1 MERKSVGVCVSGS
14 VSVWYIIMILQEII
28 KKELTTN
35 IVAKLQVICIYTK
48 ISTIN

>member
-1 MERKSVGVCVSGS
+1 MERKSVGVCVS

-28 KKELTTN
+28 KKKPTTN

>member
-1 MERKSVGVCVSGS
+1 MVVDVC

-28 KKELTTN
+28 KKKATKY